1 MVFWAVCLLVPAATY
16 GFILIDV
23 VKFLLPRRE
32 LRRLVVTVIIAFGL
46 ILGAVWLWNYQVS
59 MVLFTVPFLIAPPVK
74 LVLLVGRKIKDKEKW
89 QRLDLAKAG
98 GLCIVSILGLTLL
111 LIVTMVA
118 LNSIAPDV
126 FPRLPFS
133 PSEGPTGRQ
142 AG

>member
-16 GFILIDV
+16 GFILIDI

-32 LRRLVVTVIIAFGL
+32 LGRLVVTVVLVFGL
-46 ILGAVWLWNYQVS
+46 ILGTVWLWNYQVS

-74 LVLLVGRKIKDKEKW
+74 LVLLVGRKLKDKQRW
-89 QRLDLAKAG
+89 QRLDVAKVG
-98 GLCIVSILGLTLL
+98 GLCIVSISSLTLL
-111 LIVTMVA
+111 VIMTMVA

-133 PSEGPTGRQ
+133 PQDGPTGRQ